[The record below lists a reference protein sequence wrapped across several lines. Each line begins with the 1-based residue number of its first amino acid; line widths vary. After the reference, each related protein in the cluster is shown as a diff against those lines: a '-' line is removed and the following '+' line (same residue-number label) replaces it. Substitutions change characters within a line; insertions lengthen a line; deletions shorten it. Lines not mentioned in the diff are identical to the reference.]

1 MTDTVKNRN
10 HVRHHRNHVSGRLAD
25 ALYSAARWICV
36 AGMLAAGFMA
46 APGNPVQASQIRIV
60 TTTSDLAD
68 IAGAIAGDTAD
79 VTALSKGNED
89 PHFLQ
94 AKPGFIIQARHA
106 DLWIS
111 IGMELEIG
119 WEPAVIHGSRN
130 SRIQVGRP
138 GYLDVSANVLKRGV
152 PTRRVT
158 RDMGDVHPS
167 GNPHYWLDPWNG
179 RVIAD
184 TIADRLS
191 TLFPDKRD
199 VFQSNLNTFKNE
211 LDQRMFGAALVDAV
225 GGEKL
230 WQRQRSGTLD
240 DYITEHGMPA
250 AGGWY
255 ASTAPLRGVKMVT
268 FHKSWEYFAGRFG
281 MFVVAELE
289 PKPGV
294 PPTAAHLSHVE
305 NLMRAENISIILQ
318 EPFYS
323 RRAADRVARNTQARV
338 VVAAGSVGGTLETSD
353 YFTIFDLL
361 IAALTNQSQ

>member
-10 HVRHHRNHVSGRLAD
+10 HLRHQRNHLSGGLSGMFSGAV
-25 ALYSAARWICV
+25 RWISLI
-36 AGMLAAGFMA
+36 GILAAVVIVV
-46 APGNPVQASQIRIV
+46 PGNPVLASQIRIV

-68 IAGAIAGDTAD
+68 IAGAIAGDLAD
-79 VTALSKGNED
+79 ITALSQGNED

-94 AKPGFIIQARHA
+94 AKPGFIIQARNA

-130 SRIQVGRP
+130 PRIQVGRP

-179 RVIAD
+179 RVIAE
-184 TIADRLS
+184 TVADRLS
-191 TLFPDKRD
+191 MLFPDRKD
-199 VFQSNLNTFKNE
+199 VFHSNLKRFKDE
-211 LDQRMFGAALVDAV
+211 LDRRMFGAALTESVD
-225 GGEKL
+225 GDIL
-230 WQRQRSGTLD
+230 WKHQFSGTLD
-240 DYITEHGMPA
+240 AFIQEQSLPA

-255 ASTAPLRGVKMVT
+255 ADTAPLRGVKMVT
-268 FHKSWEYFAGRFG
+268 FHKSWEYFTGRFG
-281 MFVVAELE
+281 MSVVAELE

-305 NLMRAENISIILQ
+305 NLMSANDLTIILQ

-323 RRAADRVARNTQARV
+323 RRAADRVARNTGATV
-338 VVAAGSVGGTLETSD
+338 VVAAGSVSGTPEATD
-353 YFTIFDLL
+353 YFSIFDLL
-361 IAALTNQSQ
+361 IAALTNQQ